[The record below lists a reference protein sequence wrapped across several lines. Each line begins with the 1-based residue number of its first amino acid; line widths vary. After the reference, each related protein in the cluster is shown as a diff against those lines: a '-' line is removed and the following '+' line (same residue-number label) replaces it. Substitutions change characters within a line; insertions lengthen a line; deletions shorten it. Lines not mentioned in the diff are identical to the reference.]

1 MILGYPFQGLKF
13 VCQDMFFSRARSSPT
28 SHSLLNT
35 TSVSSATTSAS
46 GGRAALESAFS
57 VARTTD
63 DKTHVMAE
71 LVETKVEQ
79 TIKQDFGEEALTK
92 RVAGYE
98 HFAAG
103 ARMREKLGASGGVK
117 VASDAVATRLA
128 ELKGL
133 QPPEALKTYLI

>member
-1 MILGYPFQGLKF
+1 
-13 VCQDMFFSRARSSPT
+13 MFFSRARTSAASS
-28 SHSLLNT
+28 SLL
-35 TSVSSATTSAS
+35 SLSSTGATSAS
-46 GGRAALESAFS
+46 GRAALESAFS
-57 VARTTD
+57 VARTSD
-63 DKTHVMAE
+63 DKAHVVSE

-79 TIKQDFGEEALTK
+79 TIKHDFGEEAISK
-92 RVAGYE
+92 RVSGYE

-133 QPPEALKTYLI
+133 QPPEALKRFSSVLLT

>member
-1 MILGYPFQGLKF
+1 
-13 VCQDMFFSRARSSPT
+13 
-28 SHSLLNT
+28 
-35 TSVSSATTSAS
+35 
-46 GGRAALESAFS
+46 
-57 VARTTD
+57 
-63 DKTHVMAE
+63 MAE

-117 VASDAVATRLA
+117 VTSDAVATRLA

-133 QPPEALKTYLI
+133 QPPEALKTYNIWFFTIDTLQTVNKIIIYNK